1 MNSHLLQRLQLL
13 LQLVKDDRLC
23 VTAREN
29 LAAAK
34 ELVDTAHVLGD
45 IDHSEYR
52 HLRSLCTHAHIDVS
66 NDELDRARA
75 TITRPDARPCEYFS
89 DGVRP
94 AVSEDGAYRFNPMT
108 GCHE

>member
-1 MNSHLLQRLQLL
+1 MNIHLLQRLQLL

-45 IDHSEYR
+45 IDTQEYR
-52 HLRSLCTHAHIDVS
+52 HLRSLCVKVQIGVS
-66 NDELDRARA
+66 NGELERARSA
-75 TITRPDARPCEYFS
+75 LPKTYEKFS
-89 DGVRP
+89 DGVR
-94 AVSEDGAYRFNPMT
+94 AVQS
-108 GCHE
+108 

>member
-1 MNSHLLQRLQLL
+1 MNIHLLQRLQLL

-66 NDELDRARA
+66 NSELERARD
-75 TITRPDARPCEYFS
+75 TMTRPEVRTCDKFS

-94 AVSEDGAYRFNPMT
+94 AQVQS
-108 GCHE
+108 

>member
-1 MNSHLLQRLQLL
+1 MNIHLLQRLQLL
-13 LQLVKDDRLC
+13 LQVVKDDRLC

-66 NDELDRARA
+66 NSELDRAR
-75 TITRPDARPCEYFS
+75 DALPKTYEKFS

-94 AVSEDGAYRFNPMT
+94 AVSEDGVYRFNPMT

>member
-1 MNSHLLQRLQLL
+1 MNIHLLQRLQLL

-66 NDELDRARA
+66 NSELERARA
-75 TITRPDARPCEYFS
+75 PLPKTYNSFS
-89 DGVRP
+89 DGIR
-94 AVSEDGAYRFNPMT
+94 AT
-108 GCHE
+108 KI